1 MTLLH
6 DKFLHQ
12 EKKTSCIS
20 IPKISIYLFK
30 HFYFFHLI
38 STQFADFASLTIQMQ
53 ITFAKSFNV
62 LKLWKIYSRAVPLQQ
77 TNNIVWF
84 LAHLFDF
91 SPSVVHLTLFPLFF
105 ITQNSNTHIKSKNQ
119 NTKRRTET
127 KNIPYFW
134 IKKS

>member
-1 MTLLH
+1 
-6 DKFLHQ
+6 
-12 EKKTSCIS
+12 
-20 IPKISIYLFK
+20 
-30 HFYFFHLI
+30 
-38 STQFADFASLTIQMQ
+38 MQ

-134 IKKS
+134 IKKSQDANSMKRTSFMSKVAAALASHILAFNFVVA